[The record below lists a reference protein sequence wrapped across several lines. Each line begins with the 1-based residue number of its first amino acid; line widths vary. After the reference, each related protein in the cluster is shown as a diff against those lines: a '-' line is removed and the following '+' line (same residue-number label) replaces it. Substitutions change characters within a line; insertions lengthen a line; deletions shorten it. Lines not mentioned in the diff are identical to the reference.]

1 MNLVRAVSTI
11 GGLTLVSRVLG
22 MVRDMLM
29 ARYVGAGLA
38 SDAFLIAW
46 RLPNLF
52 RALFAEGA
60 FAAVFVPM
68 FNRRMAEGDAHE
80 DGSGLAAAREFAG
93 QVLSVLFPFL
103 VLFTGVMMLA
113 AGPIVW
119 AMTGGFPDGGPEKFA
134 LARHLTI
141 ITFPYLG
148 LISLVS
154 LLGGILNSLHRFWVN
169 AAAPILLN
177 ICMIVALV
185 LFRGHSELAT
195 AQTQAIAVTVSG
207 ALQLMW
213 LIDACRR
220 AGVALTL
227 SRPRLT
233 PQVRAMLALIAPAAI
248 GQGAIQ
254 INLLISTS
262 LAARFLPQ
270 GAVSFLYYADRL
282 NQLPLGLL
290 GIGIGTVILPLLSR
304 QIGGGDMKAANET
317 QNRSLELALFLSL
330 PAAVALVV
338 AATPIVRGVFQH
350 GAFTAADT
358 VGTAT
363 ALAAFSLGVPA
374 YVIIKVLTPGFYARS
389 DTRTPVRLA
398 IVAMLVNLAGNL
410 ILIWPLAHVG
420 VALATAISAWVNVAL
435 LYAVLHRR
443 GHLALDARLR
453 RKLWRIAAAAAMMA
467 IGLWFG
473 GRIADPWLTGGIA
486 MRIVRARAAVRR
498 GRSSIRAGVG
508 AAGCVSHR
516 RHQGTGAP
524 LPRGVTDRIRSC
536 ASFPASSPRA
546 IFTSAIIWARSATGC
561 GCRTKSRRAPTGIA
575 CSSLPTSTPSPCR
588 TTPPSLAARR
598 AKWRRR

>member
-68 FNRRMAEGDAHE
+68 FNRRMAEGE
-80 DGSGLAAAREFAG
+80 MQGDGQGLIAARAFAG

-103 VLFTGVMMLA
+103 LVFTIVMMIA
-113 AGPIVW
+113 AGPIVY
-119 AMTGGFPDGGPEKFA
+119 AMTGGFPDGGPIKFA

-177 ICMIVALV
+177 ICMIVALLV
-185 LFRGHSELAT
+185 FRGSSEIAT
-195 AQTQAIAVTVSG
+195 AETQAIAVTVSG
-207 ALQLMW
+207 LLQLLW
-213 LIDACRR
+213 LIHACRR
-220 AGVALTL
+220 AGVSLTL
-227 SRPRLT
+227 GLPRLT
-233 PQVRAMLALIAPAAI
+233 PQVKTMLALIAPAAI

-262 LAARFLPQ
+262 LAARFLPE
-270 GAVSFLYYADRL
+270 GAVSYLYYADRL
-282 NQLPLGLL
+282 NQLPLGLI

-304 QIGGGDMKAANET
+304 QIGSGDAASANDT
-317 QNRSLELALFLSL
+317 QNRALELALFLAL

-338 AATPIVRGVFQH
+338 AATPIVIGVFQH
-350 GAFTAADT
+350 GAFTADDSI
-358 VGTAT
+358 GTAS

-374 YVIIKVLTPGFYARS
+374 YVLIKVLTPGFYARS

-398 IVAMLVNLAGNL
+398 VAAMLVNLVGNL
-410 ILIWPLAHVG
+410 VLIWPLAHVG
-420 VALATAISAWVNVAL
+420 VALATALSAWINVFL
-435 LYAVLHRR
+435 LYGVLHRR
-443 GHLALDARLR
+443 GQLSLDARLK
-453 RKLWRIAAAAAMMA
+453 RKIWRITAAAVVMA
-467 IGLWFG
+467 IGLWLG
-473 GRIADPWLTGGIA
+473 TGVASPLLTGGLW
-486 MRIVRARAAVRR
+486 MRIGVLGVLCCAGAAIYGLATLAFGAYRLSDLRVLLRR
-498 GRSSIRAGVG
+498 RAG
-508 AAGCVSHR
+508 
-516 RHQGTGAP
+516 
-524 LPRGVTDRIRSC
+524 
-536 ASFPASSPRA
+536 
-546 IFTSAIIWARSATGC
+546 
-561 GCRTKSRRAPTGIA
+561 
-575 CSSLPTSTPSPCR
+575 
-588 TTPPSLAARR
+588 
-598 AKWRRR
+598 